1 MNKTELKKSMT
12 DFQKALTEYNRMVK
26 EINESHSYTDRG
38 KREQLSALAVE
49 YKPRINEATRCVK
62 SAFDGALD
70 KIQRTRSAEISRR
83 MNDGA
88 YQVALQNAV
97 SMIQHG
103 AITSKNDLQS
113 IADNFKG
120 DPLASSLLRGALTDS
135 GKTDFANLIPEDKG
149 AEAVKTLTD
158 ISGRLSAMARRTEAG
173 ETVSDVAIAFIG
185 GYCDRLDDLFDAD
198 LNVI

>member
-12 DFQKALTEYNRMVK
+12 DFQKCLSEYNK
-26 EINESHSYTDRG
+26 KLAEINGSHSYTDSG

-49 YKPRINEATRCVK
+49 YKPRINEASRRVK
-62 SAFDGALD
+62 SEFDGALD

-88 YQVALQNAV
+88 YQTALQNTVA
-97 SMIQHG
+97 MIQHG

-113 IADNFKG
+113 IADIFKG

-135 GKTDFANLIPEDKG
+135 GKTDFANLIPEDKA

-173 ETVSDVAIAFIG
+173 ESVSDLSIAFIG
-185 GYCDRLDDLFDAD
+185 GYSDRLDDLFDGD
-198 LNVI
+198 FNVI